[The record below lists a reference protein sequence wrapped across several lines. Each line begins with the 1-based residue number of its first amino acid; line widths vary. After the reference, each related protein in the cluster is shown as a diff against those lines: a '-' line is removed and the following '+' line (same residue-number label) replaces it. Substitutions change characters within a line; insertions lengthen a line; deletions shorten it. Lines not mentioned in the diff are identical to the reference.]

1 LGGYFFTFNNQKA
14 KPLKNYYFILGLTTN
29 ANANEIKHA
38 FRQLALQFHP
48 DRNPSKEAAAIF
60 IEINEAY
67 EILSDP
73 QQKFQ
78 YDQLLLGPT
87 DSKPHRDPRYR
98 PKPPGSY
105 NGSSRKKEI
114 LEFMQANLKYALMVS
129 RIALLFSAVLIADYT
144 LPPEKIKREVVN
156 LELKRELRDQSIQL
170 NLADGESVTLNP
182 KTALEFR
189 QGSSITIYSSMI
201 FSVPLILE
209 NERTHFKTKVL
220 LSIYGNFS
228 FIPLVLLITS
238 LLGTFYWKG
247 TEFRFNLGVVNFFLI
262 FLCFFFLQINNL

>member
-1 LGGYFFTFNNQKA
+1 
-14 KPLKNYYFILGLTTN
+14 LKNYYFILGLTTN
-29 ANANEIKHA
+29 ARENEIKQA
-38 FRQLALQFHP
+38 YRKLALQFHP
-48 DRNPSKEAAAIF
+48 DKNSSKEAAAIF

-78 YDQLLLGPT
+78 YDQLLLGST

-98 PKPPGSY
+98 PRPPGSY
-105 NGSSRKKEI
+105 SGTSKKKEI
-114 LEFMQANLKYALMVS
+114 LEFMQANLTYALMAS

-144 LPPEKIKREVVN
+144 LPPEKLKREVIN
-156 LELKRELRDQSIQL
+156 LDLQRELRGDRTIQL
-170 NLADGESVTLNP
+170 QLEDGETMTLNQ

-189 QGSSITIYSSMI
+189 QGSSITIYRSKI
-201 FSVPLILE
+201 FSVPMILE

-220 LSIYGNFS
+220 LSIYGNFA
-228 FIPLVLLITS
+228 FVPLVLLITS

-262 FLCFFFLQINNL
+262 LLSFFFLRIHNF

>member
-1 LGGYFFTFNNQKA
+1 
-14 KPLKNYYFILGLTTN
+14 LGLTIN
-29 ANANEIKHA
+29 AHENDIKHA
-38 FRQLALQFHP
+38 YRKLALQFHP
-48 DRNPSKEAAAIF
+48 DRNPSKEAAEIF

-78 YDQLLLGPT
+78 YDQLLTGTSP
-87 DSKPHRDPRYR
+87 KPHRDPRYR

-105 NGSSRKKEI
+105 SGSSRKKEI
-114 LEFMQANLKYALMVS
+114 LEFMQANLKYSLMVS

-144 LPPEKIKREVVN
+144 LPPDKIKREVVK
-156 LELKRELRDQSIQL
+156 LELKRELRDRSIQL
-170 NLADGESVTLNP
+170 NLEDGESVTLNP

-247 TEFRFNLGVVNFFLI
+247 TEFRFNLGVVNFFLML
-262 FLCFFFLQINNL
+262 LCFFFLQINNL

>member
-1 LGGYFFTFNNQKA
+1 M
-14 KPLKNYYFILGLTTN
+14 KNYYFILGLTTN
-29 ANANEIKHA
+29 ARENEIKQA
-38 FRQLALQFHP
+38 YRKLALQFHP
-48 DRNPSKEAAAIF
+48 DKNPSKEAATIF

-78 YDQLLLGPT
+78 YDQLLLGST

-98 PKPPGSY
+98 PRPPGSY
-105 NGSSRKKEI
+105 ANTSRKKEI
-114 LEFMQANLKYALMVS
+114 LEFMQANLTYALMAS

-144 LPPEKIKREVVN
+144 LPPGKIRHQVVHLDATRN
-156 LELKRELRDQSIQL
+156 LRDRQIQL
-170 NLADGESVTLNP
+170 QLEGGETLNLNP
-182 KTALEFR
+182 QTALEFR
-189 QGSSITIYSSMI
+189 QGSQITIYSSMI
-201 FSVPLILE
+201 FSIPMILE

-220 LSIYGNFS
+220 LSIYGNFA
-228 FIPLVLLITS
+228 FVPLVLLITS

-262 FLCFFFLQINNL
+262 LLSFFFLRIHNF

>member
-1 LGGYFFTFNNQKA
+1 M
-14 KPLKNYYFILGLTTN
+14 KNYYFILRLTTN
-29 ANANEIKHA
+29 AHENEIKHA
-38 FRQLALQFHP
+38 YRKLALQFHP
-48 DRNPSKEAAAIF
+48 DKNPSKEAAAIF

-67 EILSDP
+67 GILSDP

-78 YDQLLLGPT
+78 YDRLLLGLT

-98 PKPPGSY
+98 PRPPGSY
-105 NGSSRKKEI
+105 SPTSRKKEI
-114 LEFMQANLKYALMVS
+114 LEFMQANLTYALMAS

-144 LPPEKIKREVVN
+144 LPPEKVKREVVN
-156 LELKRELRDQSIQL
+156 LELKRELRDRSVQL
-170 NLADGESVTLNP
+170 RLEDGETMTLNP
-182 KTALEFR
+182 QTALEFR
-189 QGSSITIYSSMI
+189 QGSSITIYSSKI
-201 FSVPLILE
+201 FSVPMILE

-247 TEFRFNLGVVNFFLI
+247 TEFRFNLGVVNFFLV
-262 FLCFFFLQINNL
+262 LLSFFFLKIHNF

>member
-1 LGGYFFTFNNQKA
+1 M
-14 KPLKNYYFILGLTTN
+14 KNYYFILGLTTN
-29 ANANEIKHA
+29 AREDEIKHA
-38 FRQLALQFHP
+38 YRKLALQFHP
-48 DRNPSKEAAAIF
+48 DKNPSREAAAIF

-73 QQKFQ
+73 QLKFQ
-78 YDQLLLGPT
+78 YDQLLTGAPAT
-87 DSKPHRDPRYR
+87 AHRDPRYR
-98 PKPPGSY
+98 PRPPGSY
-105 NGSSRKKEI
+105 SGSSRKKEI

-144 LPPEKIKREVVN
+144 FPPDKIKREVVN
-156 LELKRELRDQSIQL
+156 LELKRELRDRSIQL
-170 NLADGESVTLNP
+170 NLEDGESVTLNP

-201 FSVPLILE
+201 FSVPMILE
-209 NERTHFKTKVL
+209 NEQTHFKTKIL

-262 FLCFFFLQINNL
+262 LLCFFFLQIHNF

>member
-1 LGGYFFTFNNQKA
+1 M
-14 KPLKNYYFILGLTTN
+14 GLTTN

-48 DRNPSKEAAAIF
+48 DRNPSKEAAEIF

-78 YDQLLLGPT
+78 YDQLLTGITP
-87 DSKPHRDPRYR
+87 KPHRDPRYR
-98 PKPPGSY
+98 PKPPGTY
-105 NGSSRKKEI
+105 KGSSRKREI
-114 LEFMQANLKYALMVS
+114 LEFMQMNMKYALMAS
-129 RIALLFSAVLIADYT
+129 RIALLFSAVLIADYS
-144 LPPEKIKREVVN
+144 LPPDKIKREVVN
-156 LELKRELRDQSIQL
+156 LELKRELRDRSIQL
-170 NLADGESVTLNP
+170 NLEDGESVTLNP

-201 FSVPLILE
+201 FSVPMILE

-262 FLCFFFLQINNL
+262 LLCFFFLQINNL